1 MDTLLTIEFLFR
13 GATAGILL
21 LATVIFSRSDNPVQL
36 RGLGCLFLIALAGYV
51 VISSPII
58 ARLSGLFF
66 YPLTALSSWV
76 VVFFWWFATALFGDN
91 FKLKSWRLVPFILMV
106 GLFCIR
112 WFVAPSWNGSTA
124 DIWLHNSI
132 DLALTIHALW
142 IAIAHRNDDLVEPRR
157 SFRLSFSLLV
167 GLLSTVIGVGELVI
181 GGSARS
187 NLLTFWHAAIL
198 FTVTFGAISW
208 VTLVVARPKQ
218 MAPSSTT
225 TKSTAQM
232 RRDDAAYLTKL
243 NDLMNE
249 GIYKREGLTI
259 ASLATE
265 VGVPEHRLRK
275 LINNAL
281 GFRNFTAFLNSRRIA
296 DAREILADPEQARR
310 QITQIA
316 FDLGYG
322 SVGPFNRAFKVDT
335 GHTPSEFRLNAMAQE
350 VE

>member
-1 MDTLLTIEFLFR
+1 MDTLLTSEFLFR
-13 GATAGILL
+13 GATAGTLL
-21 LATVIFSRSDNPVQL
+21 LATVIFSRSDNSVQL
-36 RGLGCLFLIALAGYV
+36 RRLGCLFLIALAGYV

-58 ARLSGLFF
+58 ARLSGPFF

-76 VVFFWWFATALFGDN
+76 VVFFWWFATALFDDS
-91 FKLKSWRLVPFILMV
+91 FKLKSWRLIPFILMA
-106 GLFCIR
+106 GLFFIR

-157 SFRLSFSLLV
+157 SFRISFSMLV
-167 GLLSTVIGVGELVI
+167 GLLSTAIGVGELVI
-181 GGSARS
+181 GGSTRS

-198 FTVTFGAISW
+198 FTVTFGVVSW
-208 VTLVVARPKQ
+208 VALVVARPKQ

-225 TKSTAQM
+225 SKSTADM
-232 RRDDAAYLTKL
+232 RRDDEAYLTKL
-243 NDLMNE
+243 NDIMNE
-249 GIYKREGLTI
+249 GIYRREGL
-259 ASLATE
+259 AMSSLATE

-275 LINNAL
+275 LINDGL
-281 GFRNFTAFLNSRRIA
+281 GYRNFTAFLNSWRIA
-296 DAREILADPEQARR
+296 DARQILSDPKQARR

-322 SVGPFNRAFKVDT
+322 SMGPFNRAFKVET
-335 GHTPSEFRLNAMAQE
+335 GRTPTEFRRNAMTQ
-350 VE
+350 